1 MEDGN
6 DPVQNDTSGK
16 DNPMEQ
22 LNEEYEEAEQSQSFL
37 QRMENGH
44 YRIKFFRTV
53 AILFGFVTHG
63 IVFSQRGPSF
73 LDLQL
78 ITDTDVEKAST
89 YFTATAVGYM
99 SGSFAGGVLFD
110 RFNSVIL
117 LFLPMFGLSL
127 SVIVIPLCS
136 YYGLM
141 LTMMFVS
148 AVFMGWYDTAGNA
161 DVVATWGAE
170 GHSYIQIMNFMFA
183 VGGLIAPLIT
193 EPFLS
198 YPADDSMDSSS
209 VIPPTESS
217 NTSFTFPV
225 LTNTSSFPEGF
236 NNYSDVKHVD
246 SSGETRL
253 IYAYIISGLLTF
265 HASLP
270 FFVLFLNDKMHKK
283 MNKKLKSKDT
293 ERPRKRDLPLTY
305 FILTIVFI
313 NAIYFFDCAVEDT
326 FSGYLLTFVVMQL
339 KWNKSQG
346 SLVTSVYWGSFAVLR
361 FIGIFLIRC
370 LTPVK
375 WLFIFTSALTV
386 SLFGFF
392 LCAKYELH
400 IGVWLFTALVGAS
413 ISIIFATG
421 LNWIEQSVL
430 RLTGKVLSSIII
442 AGACGSMLNPLII
455 GHLMQELTPMWFCY
469 LFLIEIVLYFLFFG
483 ILFYFSRTVLI
494 KVRYVT
500 PTEQEI
506 GEESSSIQKAFLEN
520 GGREVSE

>member
-1 MEDGN
+1 
-6 DPVQNDTSGK
+6 
-16 DNPMEQ
+16 MEQ
-22 LNEEYEEAEQSQSFL
+22 LNEENGEAENSQSFL
-37 QRMENGH
+37 QRMKNGR
-44 YRIKFFRTV
+44 YRIKFLRTV

-78 ITDTDVEKAST
+78 ITNTDVEKAST

-99 SGSFAGGVLFD
+99 AGSFAGGVLFD

-117 LFLPMFGLSL
+117 LFLSMFGLSL

-148 AVFMGWYDTAGNA
+148 AFFMGWYDTAGNA

-170 GHSYIQIMNFMFA
+170 GHSYLQIMNFMFA

-198 YPADDSMDSSS
+198 KPPDDSMDDSS
-209 VIPPTESS
+209 VIPSTESS
-217 NTSFTFPV
+217 NITSMFPV
-225 LTNTSSFPEGF
+225 LTNTSLFSDGF
-236 NNYSDVKHVD
+236 NNYSDVKHVE
-246 SSGETRL
+246 SSGEIRL
-253 IYAYIISGLLTF
+253 IYAYIISGLLAF

-270 FFVLFLNDKMHKK
+270 FLVLFLKEKMQKK
-283 MNKKLKSKDT
+283 TIKKLKPDNT
-293 ERPRKRDLPLTY
+293 EKPRKRDLPLGY
-305 FILTIVFI
+305 FILTLVFI

-339 KWNKSQG
+339 KWSKSRG
-346 SLVTSVYWGSFAVLR
+346 SQVTSVYWGSFAVLR
-361 FIGIFLIRC
+361 FIGIFLIRF

-375 WLFIFTSALTV
+375 WLFIFTSALTI

-455 GHLMQELTPMWFCY
+455 GHLMQKFTPMWFCY
-469 LFLIEIVLYFLFFG
+469 LFLAEIILYFLFFV
-483 ILFYFSRTVLI
+483 ILFYLSNTVLI

-506 GEESSSIQKAFLEN
+506 DEERSSIQKPFLEN
-520 GGREVSE
+520 GGSKISEG